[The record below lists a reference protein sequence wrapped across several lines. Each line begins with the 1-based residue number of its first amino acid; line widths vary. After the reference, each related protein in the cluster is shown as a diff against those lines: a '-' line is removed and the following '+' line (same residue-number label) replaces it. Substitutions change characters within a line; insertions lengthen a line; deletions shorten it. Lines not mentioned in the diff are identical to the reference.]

1 MTLLNWS
8 IRPWHLHG
16 QTTGQGPREVGGHRC
31 GAADVLLRGG
41 LWPGSAAGKT
51 WGPCDLEPTS
61 TDCVWAEAGASLFSW
76 LPSGDTHPTEEQPG
90 LEALPRSGRA
100 PTMLPSVDSPFQ
112 VSPARGQLVW
122 GLWQGWN
129 TDAEHPLASGT
140 LAEKPGRGRRW
151 MRPRRTPSLPASRS
165 VFWGGPCP
173 QVALDEGGT
182 QGSPTALSAAGP
194 THSRTGASTGAAE
207 PLTHVALT
215 ILTVTPGRRC
225 SASVPLYR

>member
-41 LWPGSAAGKT
+41 LWPGSTAGKT

-61 TDCVWAEAGASLFSW
+61 TDCVWAEAGAPLFSW

-122 GLWQGWN
+122 GLWQGGM
-129 TDAEHPLASGT
+129 EYRRRASPRLGDPGGETGQRPTMDETKTHTIAACIPECVLGRT
-140 LAEKPGRGRRW
+140 LPPGG
-151 MRPRRTPSLPASRS
+151 L
-165 VFWGGPCP
+165 G
-173 QVALDEGGT
+173 
-182 QGSPTALSAAGP
+182 
-194 THSRTGASTGAAE
+194 
-207 PLTHVALT
+207 
-215 ILTVTPGRRC
+215 
-225 SASVPLYR
+225 